1 MLAVRFA
8 IGFLVQVVP
17 CAVLCAWPFAGRL
30 RGERRRVCMGVA
42 TFIAVWDVL
51 FTLAAVGPLS
61 HVPFDTSFLLQN
73 ALFFIALAVLLGIF
87 VYTVDASAP
96 QKLFVFLLVMCF
108 GYAVAQLGDAI
119 AGAIDLPV
127 ADKER
132 LYDPAGLT
140 ATALCTAVMF
150 APMIALMNRVR
161 GLLALPMAER
171 SWLGMDATLAG
182 ALAVLM
188 AFEIVPKFYQTTYSP
203 DAFLSASLALGAAG
217 LLAATFFI
225 ARTGA
230 LEARRHDE
238 LAQALMAHER
248 TAEATADELQ
258 SARLRITELEDAVAE
273 IQAESEALKREMRD
287 RTAMEVKGT
296 GADDS
301 APIGGATAHPS
312 AVPAKNDHPAGSNFE
327 KPIVLASGNSAVR
340 FFASDLMYVESLKR
354 VRVAHLKN
362 GETFRVG
369 IALSQLMETLP
380 AGCFIYC
387 HRSVVVNLDC
397 VRELGTDTLTLA
409 DGTELP
415 VGRRRVPEVRAA
427 LEARAQR

>member
-1 MLAVRFA
+1 MRFA

-17 CAVLCAWPFAGRL
+17 CAVLCVWPFANHF
-30 RGERRRVCMGVA
+30 RGERRRACVGVA
-42 TFIAVWDVL
+42 AFIAIWDVL
-51 FTLAAVGPLS
+51 FTLAAAGPLS
-61 HVPFDTSFLLQN
+61 HVPLNTSLLLQN
-73 ALFFIALAVLLGIF
+73 VLFFIALAVLLGIF

-108 GYAVAQLGDAI
+108 GYAVTQLGDAI

-132 LYDPAGLT
+132 LYDPAGLI
-140 ATALCTAVMF
+140 AMALCTAVLL

-161 GLLALPMAER
+161 ALLALPVAER

-182 ALAVLM
+182 ALVVLM
-188 AFEIVPKFYQTTYSP
+188 VFEIVPKFYQAPYSQ

-217 LLAATFFI
+217 LLAATYYI

-230 LEARRHDE
+230 IEARRRNE
-238 LAQALMAHER
+238 LAQTLMAHER
-248 TAEATADELQ
+248 KAEAAADKLQ
-258 SARLRITELEDAVAE
+258 SARLRITELEGTVAE
-273 IQAESEALKREMRD
+273 MQAETEALKRAMRE
-287 RTAMEVKGT
+287 RAVTEVKGT
-296 GADDS
+296 GAGADAPADGSVS
-301 APIGGATAHPS
+301 ARPS
-312 AVPAKNDHPAGSNFE
+312 ASVPAEGERSADLDFE

-340 FFASDLMYVESLKR
+340 FFASDVLYIESLKR
-354 VRVAHLKN
+354 VRVAHLEN

-369 IALSQLMETLP
+369 VALSQLIDMLP
-380 AGCFIYC
+380 AGRFIYC
-387 HRSVVVNLDC
+387 HRSIVVNLDH
-397 VRELGTDTLTLA
+397 VRELGADTLTLT

-427 LEARAQR
+427 LEARGRR